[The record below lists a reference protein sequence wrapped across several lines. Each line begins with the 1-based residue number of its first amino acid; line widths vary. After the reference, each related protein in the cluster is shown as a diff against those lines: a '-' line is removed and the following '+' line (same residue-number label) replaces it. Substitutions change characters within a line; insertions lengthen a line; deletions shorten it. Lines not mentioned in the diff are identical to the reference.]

1 MGTELTTPSGDLP
14 AQMISSPVLKRLR
27 RISIGTVQWPDQPL
41 RIYLAGG
48 LKLTEQER
56 REATRELDRLRE
68 ATTSGDDVL
77 TRRERLGL
85 IAKMLLAYPITGA
98 SKESGT
104 ARAEAYL
111 EALDD
116 VPPWAL
122 AAAVRRWNRGA
133 AGDAHDYRWTPAP
146 AVLRKIAVAE
156 LEELRPIVAHL
167 ENILAAVSP
176 EEAIARPT
184 AEERARVIDGFGK
197 LKAELREPQPQ
208 REAAE

>member
-1 MGTELTTPSGDLP
+1 MANDLTTFVDR

-27 RISIGTVQWPDQPL
+27 RISIGTVQWPGQPI
-41 RIYLAGG
+41 RTYLAGG
-48 LKLTEQER
+48 LRLTDQER
-56 REATRELDRLRE
+56 REAMRELERLRQV
-68 ATTSGDDVL
+68 TTSDDSTL

-85 IAKMLLAYPITGA
+85 IAKMLLAYPVANA
-98 SKESGT
+98 SKESGQ

-111 EALDD
+111 DALDD

-133 AGDAHDYRWTPAP
+133 AGEEHDYRWPPAP

-156 LEELRPIVAHL
+156 LEELRPIVLHL
-167 ENILAAVSP
+167 EQLLAAMSP

-184 AEERARVIDGFGK
+184 TEERAKVLDGFTK
-197 LKAELREPQPQ
+197 LQADLRAPTPH